1 MLQALGINN
10 CGKCLNIPFYYC
22 LRLPDINNTDEVS
35 FDRQYEK
42 LCSVAPLLKDVVT
55 VTAVN
60 PKSDQRNIMKRSDT
74 LIPSIT
80 SSASILLF
88 SRNQSM
94 NANASI
100 NSLLLR
106 ICRADKMY
114 LAQFNSLHICVS
126 HNCHAAK
133 RVSLGKRLSV
143 AHKTAC
149 KTIRRYSQRY
159 D

>member
-1 MLQALGINN
+1 MCFNMS
-10 CGKCLNIPFYYC
+10 FYYC
-22 LRLPDINNTDEVS
+22 LRLPDINKADEVS
-35 FDRQYEK
+35 FERQYEE
-42 LCSVAPLLKDVVT
+42 LCNIAPLLQDVVT

-60 PKSDQRNIMKRSDT
+60 TKSDQRNVLKKSDT
-74 LIPSIT
+74 LIPIIT
-80 SSASILLF
+80 NSGSILLF

-159 D
+159 E